1 MRCAVAGVSSAR
13 RQRDSKLT
21 LWSRWCGLQVVDD
34 GTNWRGRAQKI
45 VMLKA
50 KVRELQGRLQ
60 DQGPRSDVDGRARA
74 ELQVTC
80 HSSCADAPPSLP
92 RVLVIP
98 TFTQLMEAERKRS
111 VEALTEEFH
120 AVQEQAVQYKRKAE
134 AAKARVTVLERQTKK
149 AKENIKVRTPGWPAT
164 LVRAKPG
171 VACVAADTV
180 KEDDNR

>member
-1 MRCAVAGVSSAR
+1 
-13 RQRDSKLT
+13 
-21 LWSRWCGLQVVDD
+21 
-34 GTNWRGRAQKI
+34 
-45 VMLKA
+45 
-50 KVRELQGRLQ
+50 
-60 DQGPRSDVDGRARA
+60 
-74 ELQVTC
+74 
-80 HSSCADAPPSLP
+80 
-92 RVLVIP
+92 
-98 TFTQLMEAERKRS
+98 MEAERKRS

-149 AKENIKVRTPGWPAT
+149 AKENIKVRTPGWPAA